1 MPARPGMPSSGEQG
15 ISNRSDDEFRAADE
29 AEDLADTTGEEDA
42 HDFEEDGEDEDGEED
57 DDPDAE

>member
-1 MPARPGMPSSGEQG
+1 MPSSGEQG

-29 AEDLADTTGEEDA
+29 AEDVADTTGEEDA